1 LVLFCFKHTSTFISI
16 FCTFLLKQ
24 YELEWC
30 SKKTYC
36 KQTPLFKFKG
46 TMTKWPVDKHSH
58 IAQYETRKST
68 RRNRHIHKQTQI
80 KTLINSQKQVQH
92 MSEHPLWGHLLFGN
106 SFLTKKKYS
115 RDDVWIVYRWISLIQ
130 SNM

>member
-46 TMTKWPVDKHSH
+46 TMTKWPVDKQSH
-58 IAQYETRKST
+58 IAQYETRNST
-68 RRNRHIHKQTQI
+68 RRNRHSHKQTQFN
-80 KTLINSQKQVQH
+80 KDINEFAESKCNICLNAHCEVIYFSETVFKQKRNTVAT
-92 MSEHPLWGHLLFGN
+92 MFE
-106 SFLTKKKYS
+106 SFIVES
-115 RDDVWIVYRWISLIQ
+115 R
-130 SNM
+130 